1 MSEQDLL
8 DSPGPAE
15 GRRKMRHRV
24 LVGANLSLAFACI
37 AGGGGLLFANY
48 KLGQRQLVTIDSVPE
63 ADGTAVDLPAGDLS
77 AKNYLLTGTDNNA
90 CVDPNSPYAGGIG
103 NRQNFGERS
112 DTIMV
117 IRVNP
122 SDNQVAILSFPRDL
136 WVRIDGTNAKS
147 RINTA
152 YDKKNPNKLI
162 RTIRDNFGIA
172 IDHFVSI
179 DFCTFKEVVD
189 AVGGVRVPFLY
200 PTKDTRSGLSV
211 PQPGCFEFVGDHA
224 LAYVRARHYRFKDPA
239 EGWKSDSNS
248 DWGRISRQQDF
259 VRRMANKALDRA
271 RTNPRVAADILNATL
286 ANVVTDD
293 TLTPIMLLQL
303 AQAMKNFDTATM
315 GTYTVQAVGAAVG
328 EKSVLLPD
336 FDDPNMKRIYAVFR
350 GEAKMKLVE
359 DDAATETTVPAPAPV
374 TSGTSAPPGTA
385 APGTTSP
392 GATVPGPLATTATVP
407 EVNAK
412 NNQRGL
418 VPPNDPS
425 CTG

>member
-1 MSEQDLL
+1 MSDSKPL
-8 DSPGPAE
+8 DDDAAQVRPR
-15 GRRKMRHRV
+15 GRRKMRHRL
-24 LVGANLSLAFACI
+24 LVGVNVFLAFSCI
-37 AGGGGLLFANY
+37 AGGGSLLFANY
-48 KLGQRQLVTIDSVPE
+48 KLGQRKLVTIDTVPPPT
-63 ADGTAVDLPAGDLS
+63 GNGFDLPAGDLS

-103 NRQNFGERS
+103 NRQNYGERS

-122 SDNQVAILSFPRDL
+122 TDNQVAILSFPRDL
-136 WVRIDGTNAKS
+136 WVKIAGTNARS

-152 YDKKNPNKLI
+152 FDKKDPNKLI
-162 RTIRDNFGIA
+162 RTIRENFGIA

-200 PTKDTRSGLSV
+200 STKDTKSGLNV

-224 LAYVRARHYRFKDPA
+224 LAYVRSRYYRYNDPA
-239 EGWKSDSNS
+239 EGWKSDGVS

-271 RTNPRVAADILNATL
+271 KSNPRVAADILNATL
-286 ANVVTDD
+286 ANLVTDD

-303 AQAMKNFDTATM
+303 AQAMKNFDTETM
-315 GTYTVQAVGAAVG
+315 GTYTVQAEGQDIAD
-328 EKSVLLPD
+328 KSVLVPD
-336 FDDPNMKRIYAVFR
+336 FEDPNMKRIYAVFR
-350 GEAKMKLVE
+350 GEARMKLVGDE
-359 DDAATETTVPAPAPV
+359 AAAPPATAPGGPGTTIAPATTDPGAVTATTVPA
-374 TSGTSAPPGTA
+374 
-385 APGTTSP
+385 
-392 GATVPGPLATTATVP
+392 
-407 EVNAK
+407 VNAK

-425 CTG
+425 CVG